1 MNLGLKGPEPILGFV
16 IFLYWY
22 FLDTELYFH
31 IASLYSGI

>member
-1 MNLGLKGPEPILGFV
+1 MNLRLKGPKSILGFV
-16 IFLYWY
+16 IFLYLY